1 MHRKT
6 LLSCLVF
13 GMMTVF
19 ASSVRADGH
28 LIPFLLSPPD
38 PIIGGVLNG
47 SQFEVGVA
55 GTIGG
60 VNNWPAAEPPEDLI
74 NGVIGGGGEKYLNFA
89 RENTGVIV
97 TPSALTGGN
106 PTIVTSIDFW
116 NANDAEPRD
125 PASFDLYGTNVAISG
140 AGPFD
145 LNDFTLVASS
155 PLSLPSDR
163 DTVADDLGFGETV
176 SFSNS
181 DAYTSYMLIF
191 PTVKDA
197 PNANS
202 MQISEVQF
210 QGQVVPEPSS
220 MALVVMTGLMLLF
233 RRNRR

>member
-1 MHRKT
+1 MSRKC
-6 LLSCLVF
+6 LLSCLVI
-13 GMMTVF
+13 GLMAVS
-19 ASSVRADGH
+19 ASSVQADGH

-38 PIIGGVLNG
+38 PIVGGILNG

-55 GTIGG
+55 GTVGG
-60 VNNWPAAEPPEDLI
+60 MNNWPEAEPPEDLI

-89 RENTGVIV
+89 IENTGVIV

-125 PASFDLYGTNVAISG
+125 PASFDLYGTNVAIGG

-145 LNDFTLVASS
+145 LSDFSLIASS
-155 PLSLPSDR
+155 PLTLPSDR
-163 DTVADDLGFGETV
+163 DTVADDMGFGETV
-176 SFSNS
+176 SFSND

-197 PNANS
+197 VNANS
-202 MQISEVQF
+202 MQISEIQF
-210 QGQVVPEPSS
+210 HGQIVPEPSS
-220 MALVVMTGLMLLF
+220 MSMFVVAGVVFLF
-233 RRNRR
+233 RRKRR

>member
-1 MHRKT
+1 MKRKT
-6 LLSCLVF
+6 LLSCLVL
-13 GMMTVF
+13 GLITVF
-19 ASSVRADGH
+19 ASSVKADGH

-38 PIIGGVLNG
+38 PIIGGALNA

-74 NGVIGGGGEKYLNFA
+74 NGIIGGLGEKHLNFA
-89 RENTGVIV
+89 RDNTGFIV
-97 TPSALTGGN
+97 TPLALTGGN

-116 NANDAEPRD
+116 NANDAEARD

-163 DTVADDLGFGETV
+163 DTVADGMGFGETV
-176 SFSNS
+176 TFSNNN
-181 DAYTSYMLIF
+181 AYTSYMLIF

-202 MQISEVQF
+202 MQLSEVQF
-210 QGQVVPEPSS
+210 HGQVVPEPSS
-220 MALVVMTGLMLLF
+220 LALVAVTGFMFLF
-233 RRNRR
+233 GRNRR